1 MPAQPL
7 TRKKSGRPATG
18 QGVQIQTRVHPDLL
32 ADIDE
37 WAARHACTRPE
48 ALRRLAKIGL
58 EAEGKRKR

>member
-1 MPAQPL
+1 MSTQPPS
-7 TRKKSGRPATG
+7 RKKPGPPATG
-18 QGVQIQTRVHPDLL
+18 KGTQIQTRVQPDLL

-58 EAEGKRKR
+58 AKEAKRKR